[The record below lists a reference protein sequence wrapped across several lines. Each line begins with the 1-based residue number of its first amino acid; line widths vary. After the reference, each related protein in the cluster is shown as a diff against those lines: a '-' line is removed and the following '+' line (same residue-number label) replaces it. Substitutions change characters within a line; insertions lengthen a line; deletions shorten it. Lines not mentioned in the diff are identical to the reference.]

1 MHSFHSH
8 LASKNTRTSASRWV
22 LESLLPTIFRS
33 NVEQVWVFLLALVAL
48 MDSLILRFLSSLAS
62 SEVLRG
68 EPMRLTVML
77 TPPNLLNCC

>member
-1 MHSFHSH
+1 MKK
-8 LASKNTRTSASRWV
+8 LISRRNFLKV
-22 LESLLPTIFRS
+22 C
-33 NVEQVWVFLLALVAL
+33 VFLLALVAL

-77 TPPNLLNCC
+77 TPPNLLDCC